1 MRPSLETITRNG
13 YGVCPRATRASRIS
27 ACGKPSRTLSCLSVL
42 WPIRTASPRAR
53 CRSRCSLSSR
63 EVKSTGV
70 KFFVVI
76 FPSTVI
82 AKVTATKGRGMWE
95 APLRGDL
102 DRDEVPPTFF
112 LFFFLGDFMLERG
125 ELFLH
130 LAHFH
135 MARFAAR
142 F

>member
-1 MRPSLETITRNG
+1 
-13 YGVCPRATRASRIS
+13 
-27 ACGKPSRTLSCLSVL
+27 
-42 WPIRTASPRAR
+42 
-53 CRSRCSLSSR
+53 R

-102 DRDEVPPTFF
+102 DRDTEVPPTFF

-142 F
+142 FVEEINNPARQTAQKDDRESRQSDHPRDSGRNGAEIE